1 MKRLF
6 ILMLVVIS
14 AVNLSAQQLTPIA
27 QYESDS
33 YLNVIGSF
41 EPIAKFVVIY
51 ATRNGHEISH
61 EAQDAGI
68 YTLFYRMKESGKLGM
83 ANVSG
88 SNQTLTYGLIYELTK
103 QTSYIDPIPTTIYQF
118 EWDYQN
124 SSTNSKGTCKVRF
137 EVDPIEQGT
146 TPEGMIGE
154 LRFVDEE
161 SEEITQYKEVMTGS
175 TQFELK

>member
-1 MKRLF
+1 MKQLF
-6 ILMLVVIS
+6 ILIVVVFS
-14 AVNLSAQQLTPIA
+14 AVNLSAQNLTPIA
-27 QYESDS
+27 QYESDA
-33 YLNVIGSF
+33 YLNVIGSY

-51 ATRNGHEISH
+51 ATRNGQEISH
-61 EAQDAGI
+61 EAQDAGV
-68 YTLFYRMKESGKLGM
+68 YTLFYRLKESGKLGM

-88 SNQTLTYGLIYELTK
+88 SNQTLSYGPIYEVTK
-103 QTSYIDPIPTTIYQF
+103 QTSYVDPIPTTIYQF

-124 SSTNSKGTCKVRF
+124 SFDSGRGTCKVRF

-161 SEEITQYKEVMTGS
+161 SEEMTQYKEVMTGS